1 MSKENLKVINQ
12 KDLLQAALNI
22 AFEAHKDQIDKGGM
36 PYILHPMRLMF
47 QFSQKNLKIIA
58 LLHDV
63 LEDSSFTENDLNN
76 AGFSKEIINA
86 LIALT
91 RKNEESYQ
99 EFIERIAINDL
110 ARLVKI
116 ADIKDNLD
124 ITRLSTLNDKD
135 IERIKKYHS
144 ALVFLEKI

>member
-1 MSKENLKVINQ
+1 M
-12 KDLLQAALNI
+12 
-22 AFEAHKDQIDKGGM
+22 DKGGM

-47 QFSQKNLKIIA
+47 QFSEKNLKIIA

-99 EFIERIAINDL
+99 EFIERIAVNDL

-124 ITRLSTLNDKD
+124 ITRLSTLNDKN

>member
-1 MSKENLKVINQ
+1 
-12 KDLLQAALNI
+12 
-22 AFEAHKDQIDKGGM
+22 
-36 PYILHPMRLMF
+36 MF
-47 QFSQKNLKIIA
+47 QFSEKNLKIIA

-99 EFIERIAINDL
+99 EFIERIAVNDL

-124 ITRLSTLNDKD
+124 ITRLSTLNDKN